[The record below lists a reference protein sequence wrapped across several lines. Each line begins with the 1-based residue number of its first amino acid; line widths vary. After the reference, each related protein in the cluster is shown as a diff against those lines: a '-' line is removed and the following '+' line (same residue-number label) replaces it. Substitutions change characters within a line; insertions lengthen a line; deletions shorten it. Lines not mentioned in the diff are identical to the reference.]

1 MKILSTNVYVGPNM
15 YARFPVIRHIL
26 DLGILE
32 GWPTG
37 RLGKAFRD
45 GLVDRLPGLAQH
57 GCSYQEPGGFI
68 RRLSEDEGTWPG
80 HVMEH
85 VAIEL
90 QNMAGSDVTFRKRD
104 DKRFASDQQENCQLL
119 SVFPHDFTRS
129 QTPCQCAKTIKM
141 KNLSFRSLPGTE
153 FSRGIELPAKK
164 FP

>member
-68 RRLSEDEGTWPG
+68 RRLSEDEGTWSG
-80 HVMEH
+80 Q
-85 VAIEL
+85 I
-90 QNMAGSDVTFRKRD
+90 GR
-104 DKRFASDQQENCQLL
+104 ASCRER
-119 SVFPHDFTRS
+119 V
-129 QTPCQCAKTIKM
+129 
-141 KNLSFRSLPGTE
+141 
-153 FSRGIELPAKK
+153 
-164 FP
+164 